1 MCILVRLKLC
11 KTQIYICIAAMLS
24 EDQTLNLW
32 IGPELFWPVMTR
44 KKIVVVD
51 QASLNDAFLKHSCI
65 WRSMKE
71 YEVVSKSSRVKGG
84 SLAKLCPFLDKLV
97 DLSPQAEI
105 NSTQLKTAVM
115 STLVKDPSLNSTK
128 IKNDVW
134 ACCRVDRVITAL
146 NHLTRLIDPERW
158 LQCCSTSSG
167 ESAAKLKKLLVK
179 VKPDFG
185 SDAQPISPQHV
196 PLPYLKEDPEPS
208 SEHDKVEEEN
218 KGQEHAEP
226 VDKDDDENTGQELA
240 EPVDKDD
247 DELTPAKPPKRLR
260 SKMSAE
266 ELQELFFSPAPAT
279 PTTKT
284 TINSISSTI
293 KAKASSGSAG
303 SKESSGSAG
312 SKASG
317 GSASSSSSNE
327 KVVYR
332 KEYYSALN
340 KYGFKKTLPGQ
351 KPKHIFCLSGGLW
364 SKEQLTALADKV
376 LKDLR
381 NCRNEAEENEVE
393 LIAKFKLQA

>member
-1 MCILVRLKLC
+1 
-11 KTQIYICIAAMLS
+11 MLS

-44 KKIVVVD
+44 KKIVCVD
-51 QASLNDAFLKHSCI
+51 QASLNDAFMKHSCI
-65 WRSMKE
+65 WRSMEE
-71 YEVVSKSSRVKGG
+71 YEVVSKSSGVKGD

-115 STLVKDPSLNSTK
+115 STLVKDPTLNSSK

-146 NHLTRLIDPERW
+146 NHVRRLIDPERW
-158 LQCCSTSSG
+158 MQCCSTSSG
-167 ESAAKLKKLLVK
+167 ESTTKLKELLIK

-185 SDAQPISPQHV
+185 SDAQPISPEPV
-196 PLPYLKEDPEPS
+196 PLPYVKQDPEPS

-218 KGQEHAEP
+218 EGVQEQEQEP
-226 VDKDDDENTGQELA
+226 VEQEDKGDA
-240 EPVDKDD
+240 
-247 DELTPAKPPKRLR
+247 ELTPAKPPKRLR
-260 SKMSAE
+260 SKMSTE
-266 ELQELFFSPAPAT
+266 ELQQLFFSPTPAT

-284 TINSISSTI
+284 TINASSSTI
-293 KAKASSGSAG
+293 KTKASSGSAC
-303 SKESSGSAG
+303 SKESS
-312 SKASG
+312 

-332 KEYYSALN
+332 KEYYKALN

-351 KPKHIFCLSGGLW
+351 KAKHMFILSGGLW

-376 LKDLR
+376 LKDLS